1 MSGRGG
7 RGGGRGGRGG
17 SRGKPAPP
25 GMPGG
30 DDPSLIVNDQPQE
43 TYPKTYKPPVAP
55 HLTPLEERSVAC
67 FVTFRRAYHN
77 TPLYTH
83 RHINAQF
90 LSEKDPVLPRHG
102 QSQINARYGV
112 KNRATI
118 DPFLSVPMYSHQFVD
133 DTKTLPK
140 LRDARP
146 WVKDLFPEELWA
158 TLDGRDTNGPKGG
171 FQTNEKVTR
180 GTKRR
185 FDYDEDD
192 PYGDDEDGETFG
204 TARPQKRRENE
215 TEEERKARIEG
226 AGKDADNEDGD
237 PDDDEDEE
245 EMELQDDDYESAEE
259 DEGGDYNAEAYF
271 DNGDDDDF
279 GDDDG
284 GVGER
289 YVPLRELAVDFATSI
304 NSGYLGYNI
313 VRLLTFLLQCYGF
326 LVMRFPS
333 YIGFLKLHGKGV

>member
-7 RGGGRGGRGG
+7 RGGRGGGRGG

-43 TYPKTYKPPVAP
+43 TYPKSYKPPVAP
-55 HLTPLEERSVAC
+55 HLTPSEERASA
-67 FVTFRRAYHN
+67 FFFSFRRAYHN
-77 TPLYTH
+77 TLLYTH
-83 RHINAQF
+83 RHINGEF
-90 LSEKDPVLPRHG
+90 LSAKDPVLPRHG

-112 KNRATI
+112 KNRATV
-118 DPFLSVPMYSHQFVD
+118 DPFLSVPMYSHRFVD
-133 DTKTLPK
+133 DTRTLPK

-158 TLDGRDTNGPKGG
+158 TLDGKDTGGPRGG
-171 FQTNEKVTR
+171 IQTKENTSR

-185 FDYDEDD
+185 LHGDDDDEQYGDGEDD
-192 PYGDDEDGETFG
+192 EEILGWG
-204 TARPQKRRENE
+204 RSQRRRENE
-215 TEEERKARIEG
+215 TEEERRARIEG

-237 PDDDEDEE
+237 TGDADEEDEE
-245 EMELQDDDYESAEE
+245 EMELEDDEYDSAEDE
-259 DEGGDYNAEAYF
+259 DGGDYNAEAYF

-284 GVGER
+284 VGES
-289 YVPLRELAVDFATSI
+289 AMDF
-304 NSGYLGYNI
+304 
-313 VRLLTFLLQCYGF
+313 
-326 LVMRFPS
+326 
-333 YIGFLKLHGKGV
+333 

>member
-7 RGGGRGGRGG
+7 RGGRGGGRGG

-43 TYPKTYKPPVAP
+43 TYPKFYKPPVAP
-55 HLTPLEERSVAC
+55 HLTPLEERAISC
-67 FVTFRRAYHN
+67 FVKFRRAYHN
-77 TPLYTH
+77 NPLYTH
-83 RHINAQF
+83 RHINGEF
-90 LSEKDPVLPRHG
+90 LSAKDPVLPRHG
-102 QSQINARYGV
+102 QSQVNERYGV

-118 DPFLSVPMYSHQFVD
+118 DPFFSVPMYSHRFVD
-133 DTKTLPK
+133 ETRTLPK
-140 LRDARP
+140 LRNTRP

-158 TLDGRDTNGPKGG
+158 TLDGRDTGGPKGG
-171 FQTNEKVTR
+171 FQTRGTASR

-185 FDYDEDD
+185 LHDDDEDD
-192 PYGDDEDGETFG
+192 PYGDGDGDEDIFG
-204 TARPQKRRENE
+204 WGRSQKRRENE

-237 PDDDEDEE
+237 AGDPDDEDEE
-245 EMELQDDDYESAEE
+245 EMEAEDDDYDSAEDE
-259 DEGGDYNAEAYF
+259 DGGDYNAEAYF

-284 GVGER
+284 VGES
-289 YVPLRELAVDFATSI
+289 AMDF
-304 NSGYLGYNI
+304 
-313 VRLLTFLLQCYGF
+313 
-326 LVMRFPS
+326 
-333 YIGFLKLHGKGV
+333 